1 MDKNEKINQRN
12 NDNSNSYDREIKDK
26 IVESCLLQAKFD
38 GLTEESLKNACEEH
52 NMDFANGIAL
62 FPNIEKDI
70 LNHWILI
77 LDEKT
82 LAYGNELKNDM
93 RIRDKIGT
101 LVKKRISDLNEHKII
116 AKKMI
121 AKYIL
126 PNSATTFAHQLWDS
140 ADKMW
145 IAIGDTTPTN
155 DSNHYSKRLILST
168 VLGMSISYWANDDD
182 GEINEYIDR
191 RIDDAL
197 KLGQLKNMERLKNF
211 TNFLPNMN
219 HPLKMRD

>member
-1 MDKNEKINQRN
+1 MTINEKIIDRN
-12 NDNSNSYDREIKDK
+12 DDNSNSYDREIKDR
-26 IVESCLLQAKFD
+26 IVVTCLLQGKFD
-38 GLTEESLKNACEEH
+38 GLNEETLKNACNEH
-52 NMDFANGIAL
+52 NIDFANGIAL

-82 LAYGNELKNDM
+82 LAYGADLKSDM

-101 LVKKRISDLNEHKII
+101 LVKNRINDLNEHKII

-126 PNSATTFAHQLWDS
+126 PNSATTFVHQLWDS

-145 IAIGDTTPTN
+145 IAIGDNTPSN
-155 DSNHYSKRLILST
+155 DSNHYSKRLILSA
-168 VLGMSISYWANDDD
+168 VLGSAISFWANDED
-182 GEINEYIDR
+182 GEINEFIDR

-197 KLGQLKNMERLKNF
+197 KLGQLKNMESLKNF
-211 TNFLPNMN
+211 TNFLPFMN
-219 HPLKMRD
+219 HPLKMR